1 MSIERCVR
9 EKTCSPIVSD
19 QRASP
24 TTTRRLAWSRASR
37 VFSVPLS
44 LYMLH
49 NINTSLL
56 TVTVAQKLSP
66 HALGAG
72 RKRHDGGA
80 CSSIDHRRHTTTSGC
95 WTLLVIVLDALEPLL
110 AAAVAY
116 GSAESTCCATAP
128 CTSASG
134 CCREAV
140 FQHLRRGLDGH
151 HWPPIDVSWRL
162 PCQSHVYSS

>member
-1 MSIERCVR
+1 MSIARDVR
-9 EKTCSPIVSD
+9 EKTCAPIVSD

-37 VFSVPLS
+37 GISVPLS
-44 LYMLH
+44 VYMLH

-56 TVTVAQKLSP
+56 TVSVAQKLSP

-110 AAAVAY
+110 AAAVAC
-116 GSAESTCCATAP
+116 GSAESTCCATTP
-128 CTSASG
+128 CTSPSG
-134 CCREAV
+134 CCSRPSFSTYAV
-140 FQHLRRGLDGH
+140 GLTATTGH
-151 HWPPIDVSWRL
+151 
-162 PCQSHVYSS
+162 QSMILDASRATTMC